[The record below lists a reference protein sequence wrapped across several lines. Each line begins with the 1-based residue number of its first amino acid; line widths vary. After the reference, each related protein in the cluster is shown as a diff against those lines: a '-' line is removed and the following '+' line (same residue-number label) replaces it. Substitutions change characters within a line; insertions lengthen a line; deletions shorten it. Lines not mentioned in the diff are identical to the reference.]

1 VRLSIDLDSDLRG
14 IAAVAARA
22 GNLRPMLERAAD
34 DIQQA
39 NTDHIRKARFKPL
52 SAEQARR
59 KARRGLSTRPL
70 LGGELERS
78 VAGRGRFAV
87 RRVDVHEVRVGTKDP
102 VANLH
107 KAGTK
112 RMPARPPVRLTP
124 GLRRLLIQRL
134 TAHVLDDSPR

>member
-14 IAAVAARA
+14 IVAVAARA
-22 GNLRPMLERAAD
+22 GNLRPALERAAD
-34 DIQQA
+34 DMQEA
-39 NTDHIRKARFKPL
+39 NADHIRRARFKPL
-52 SAEQARR
+52 SVEHARQ

-87 RRVDVHEVRVGTKDP
+87 RKVDVDEVRVGTKDP

-112 RMPARPPVRLTP
+112 RMPARPPVKLTP
-124 GLRRLLIQRL
+124 ALRRLLVRRL
-134 TAHVLDDSPR
+134 TAHVLDDSLR